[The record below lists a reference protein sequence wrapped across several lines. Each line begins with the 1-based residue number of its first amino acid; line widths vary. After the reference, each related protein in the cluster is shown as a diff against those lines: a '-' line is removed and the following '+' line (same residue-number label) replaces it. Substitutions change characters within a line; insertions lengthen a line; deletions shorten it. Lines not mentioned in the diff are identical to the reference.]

1 LTASPINVWNHQEY
15 MGLDSLGEHAVDI
28 AEDAARLKWL
38 EMAAA

>member
-15 MGLDSLGEHAVDI
+15 MGLDSFEEHAVDI
-28 AEDAARLKWL
+28 AEDASRLKWL